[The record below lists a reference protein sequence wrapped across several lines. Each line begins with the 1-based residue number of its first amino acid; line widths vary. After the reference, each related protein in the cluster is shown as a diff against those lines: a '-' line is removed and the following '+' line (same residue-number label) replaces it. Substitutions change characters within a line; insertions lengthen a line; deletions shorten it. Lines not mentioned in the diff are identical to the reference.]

1 MRTPGATTLLS
12 RSMSANTHSSLGEVI
27 RKSPLNSAWR
37 PYRKGSR
44 LPSDRQQQ
52 QQSGDRD
59 NVSYSDMP
67 NHAPQPDLKGCV
79 SVEGVKWYNKLIS
92 TDAPYL
98 ADML

>member
-12 RSMSANTHSSLGEVI
+12 RSMSANTHSSLGEVM

-44 LPSDRQQQ
+44 LPDYNIRRTHSEE
-52 QQSGDRD
+52 GGTGLE
-59 NVSYSDMP
+59 VSYTGASSY
-67 NHAPQPDLKGCV
+67 AAQPVSQGCV
-79 SVEGVKWYNKLIS
+79 FLFDVS
-92 TDAPYL
+92 YL